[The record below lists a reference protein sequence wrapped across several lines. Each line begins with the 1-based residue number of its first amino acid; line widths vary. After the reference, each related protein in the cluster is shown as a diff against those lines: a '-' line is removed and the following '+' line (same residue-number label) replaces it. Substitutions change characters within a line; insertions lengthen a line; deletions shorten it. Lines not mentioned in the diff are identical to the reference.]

1 MNLYVSDTHFG
12 HTNCIR
18 FDHRPFHDREEM
30 DQVMIEHWNSRVMAE
45 DDVYILGD
53 FAVRNSKDETWY
65 LKQLKGHKHLVI
77 GNHDDKLLKSE
88 NAMKYFESMDKMM
101 GVHDWVNGEEV
112 VVVLCHYPLAE
123 WYKSKH
129 GSWHIYGHIHGD
141 TGATAKYM
149 ASIAHTLNAG
159 VVINHYT
166 PVSIDELIKNNED
179 FRKKYLMNLK

>member
-1 MNLYVSDTHFG
+1 MKYYISDLHIG
-12 HTNCIR
+12 HKNIIR
-18 FDHRPFHDREEM
+18 FDQRPFFDLSDM
-30 DQVMIEHWNSRVMAE
+30 QQAIIKNWNPVVTSE

-77 GNHDDKLLKSE
+77 GNHDDKLLKNE

-129 GSWHIYGHIHGD
+129 GSWHIYGHIHGN

-179 FRKKYLMNLK
+179 FYSKI

>member
-30 DQVMIEHWNSRVMAE
+30 DQVMIKHWNSRVMAE

-77 GNHDDKLLKSE
+77 GNHDDKLLKNE

-112 VVVLCHYPLAE
+112 VFSYSGHY
-123 WYKSKH
+123 S
-129 GSWHIYGHIHGD
+129 D
-141 TGATAKYM
+141 
-149 ASIAHTLNAG
+149 
-159 VVINHYT
+159 
-166 PVSIDELIKNNED
+166 
-179 FRKKYLMNLK
+179 